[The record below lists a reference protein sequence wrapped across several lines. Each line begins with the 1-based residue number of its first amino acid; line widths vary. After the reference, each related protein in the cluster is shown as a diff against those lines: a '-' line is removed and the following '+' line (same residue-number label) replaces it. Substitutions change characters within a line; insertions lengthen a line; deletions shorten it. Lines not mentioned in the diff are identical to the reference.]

1 MSGSEGVTE
10 EHDASDV
17 KDDESQSEDDNS
29 QAEHDLEALRTTQ
42 SEVRDV
48 LDHQIQTFNDVD
60 NKAARTFRLNAI
72 LLGLLV
78 TAASFVGQADIV
90 SFDSVINEW
99 TLGGVVLLTTSFI
112 TAVLTYTKSN
122 IETGVGPND
131 VERLI
136 RKRYSEKEWLILL
149 LRSEAEWMRENDRRQ
164 TINGVLISASHVAL
178 IFGIIALFVGIVVL
192 NWPL

>member
-1 MSGSEGVTE
+1 MMSGGEDTE
-10 EHDASDV
+10 VETEV
-17 KDDESQSEDDNS
+17 QSSNGENPLAD
-29 QAEHDLEALRTTQ
+29 HDLEALQTTQ

-78 TAASFVGQADIV
+78 TAASFVAQADIV
-90 SFDSVINEW
+90 NFGSVINEW
-99 TLGGVVLLTTSFI
+99 TLGGVVLLTLSFI
-112 TAVLTYTKSN
+112 FAVLTYTKSN

-131 VERLI
+131 IERLI
-136 RKRYSEKEWLILL
+136 VEQYSEKEWLILL
-149 LRSEAEWMRENDRRQ
+149 LRSEAEWMRKNDRRQ
-164 TINGVLISASHVAL
+164 TINGILLSISHGAL
-178 IFGIIALFVGIVVL
+178 ILGIIALFVGIAVL